1 MMDCKKALAETGNN
15 VEEATAWLRKKG
27 MASADKKASRIAAE
41 GAVVSYIHAGSRIGV
56 LLEVNCE
63 TDFVARG
70 DRFKE
75 LANDLAMQVAACP
88 EVEYVN
94 PSDADQEMVARE
106 REIEMQKEDLLS
118 KPENI
123 REKIVNGRIEKLVN
137 EKALVT
143 KDFIKDTSK
152 TVEELVKEATA
163 EIGEKISIRR
173 FRRFNLGEG
182 IEKRNE
188 DFAAEVAAQMGK

>member
-1 MMDCKKALAETGNN
+1 M
-15 VEEATAWLRKKG
+15 
-27 MASADKKASRIAAE
+27 
-41 GAVVSYIHAGSRIGV
+41 
-56 LLEVNCE
+56 
-63 TDFVARG
+63 
-70 DRFKE
+70 
-75 LANDLAMQVAACP
+75 
-88 EVEYVN
+88 
-94 PSDADQEMVARE
+94 
-106 REIEMQKEDLLS
+106 S

-123 REKIVNGRIEKLVN
+123 REKIVAGRIDKLVN

-143 KDFIKDTSK
+143 KDYIKDTSK

-173 FRRFNLGEG
+173 FTRYNLGEG

>member
-1 MMDCKKALAETGNN
+1 
-15 VEEATAWLRKKG
+15 
-27 MASADKKASRIAAE
+27 
-41 GAVVSYIHAGSRIGV
+41 
-56 LLEVNCE
+56 
-63 TDFVARG
+63 
-70 DRFKE
+70 
-75 LANDLAMQVAACP
+75 
-88 EVEYVN
+88 
-94 PSDADQEMVARE
+94 
-106 REIEMQKEDLLS
+106 
-118 KPENI
+118 
-123 REKIVNGRIEKLVN
+123 VN

-173 FRRFNLGEG
+173 FERFNLGEG